1 MLDSRRLE
9 IFCAVAEAG
18 SITAASGR
26 LHLTQSAVSQQVAI
40 LERDLGLPLLERVAR
55 GVRLTPAGQL
65 LAGRG
70 RMLLQ
75 ELSGLQKELR
85 GLADPSRTV
94 RLGVFSTAGAH
105 LVPLLVQAYRLRY
118 PETRLMLHASQRE
131 ELLPKLTSGE
141 IDVGITW
148 DYDFMPRPVAELKRR
163 LLFADP
169 MQLLLARDHRLAS
182 EPGPL
187 RLAEAAEEA
196 WIVRTHHSTLYAD
209 AFEIMCGIAGFA
221 PSIVFRTE
229 DYPSAQGFVA
239 AGVGV
244 AVAPQLALQARR
256 PDIVVRD
263 IHEPAFARRIEAVTL
278 AGGHD
283 DPLVGQLI
291 DVLVELGSGRL
302 AAPRS
307 P

>member
-40 LERDLGLPLLERVAR
+40 LERDLGLPLFERVAR
-55 GVRLTPAGQL
+55 GVRLTPAGDL
-65 LAGRG
+65 LARRG
-70 RMLLQ
+70 RALLHD
-75 ELSGLQKELR
+75 LTGLQKELR

-105 LVPLLVQAYRLRY
+105 LVPMLVQAYRQRY
-118 PETRLMLHASQRE
+118 PDTQLVLCPSQRE
-131 ELLPKLTSGE
+131 ELLPKLTAGE

-169 MQLLLARDHRLAS
+169 MQLLLARDHRLAGGA
-182 EPGPL
+182 GPL
-187 RLAEAAEEA
+187 RLADVADEP
-196 WIVRTHHSTLYAD
+196 WVVRTHHAALYAD

-221 PSIVFRTE
+221 PRIVFRTE

-263 IHEPAFARRIEAVTL
+263 IGEPAFARRIEAVTL
-278 AGGHD
+278 AGGPD
-283 DPLVGQLI
+283 DPLVEQLI
-291 DVLVELGSGRL
+291 DVLVELGAGKP
-302 AAPRS
+302 AD
-307 P
+307 